1 MIDLDIASLRK
12 PNWQTKEG
20 WSDFVGEH
28 LDEPPRLTRIQLD
41 GLNRQERV
49 AYCMQRLD
57 FVANGRISLTADVK
71 AIRDELRLRMVANA
85 RKRGGKFGIIVS
97 GAPNAGKSTTVTRLA
112 KEFEL
117 RRRERGSQPG
127 KRSVIPVIYVST
139 PSDCTPKSLLVEFH
153 HFLGRPTRPR
163 MTAPELLNGLAE
175 VVKRCGTE
183 LIIIDEIHNLNQN
196 RQGASDATNYLK
208 QLSEKCQAT
217 FIYVGANVEDTG
229 LLDGGWAAQ
238 VATRFRIMD
247 LEAHALS
254 DDQRTVD
261 RWSALLEDL
270 EGNAKLVAQKPG
282 SILNDAQLLWDASH
296 GRVGEVAGI
305 IELAAIEAM
314 ESESERLDFTRLRSV
329 LDDERR
335 RKARRDTVGV
345 LVQ

>member
-1 MIDLDIASLRK
+1 MIDLDVGLLRK

-20 WSDFVGEH
+20 WSDFVGEQ
-28 LDEPPRLTRIQLD
+28 LDEPEVLTRAAIDMLT
-41 GLNRQERV
+41 RQERID
-49 AYCMQRLD
+49 YCMNRLD
-57 FVANGRISLTADVK
+57 FMANGRISLTAEVR

-85 RKRGGKFGIIVS
+85 RRRGGKFGIIVN
-97 GAPNAGKSTTVTRLA
+97 GVPNAGKSTTVTRLA

-117 RRRERGSQPG
+117 QRRERGNPKG
-127 KRSVIPVIYVST
+127 RKSVIPVIYVST

-163 MTAPELLNGLAE
+163 MTAPELLHGLAE
-175 VVKRCGTE
+175 VVERCGTE
-183 LIIIDEIHNLNQN
+183 LIIIDEIHNLNQD

-217 FIYVGANVEDTG
+217 FVYVGANVEDTG

-247 LEAHALS
+247 LEAHLLA
-254 DDQRTVD
+254 DQEACD
-261 RWSALLEDL
+261 KWSALLEDL
-270 EGNAKLVAQKPG
+270 EANAKLVSQKPG
-282 SILNDAQLLWDASH
+282 SILNDAELLWDASH

-305 IELAAIEAM
+305 IQLAAIEAM

-335 RKARRDTVGV
+335 RRARREAVGV
-345 LVQ
+345 LGT

>member
-1 MIDLDIASLRK
+1 MIDLDVGSLRK

-20 WSDFVGEH
+20 WWDFVGEQ
-28 LDEPPRLTRIQLD
+28 LIEPDVLTPAELAALTRE
-41 GLNRQERV
+41 ERIE
-49 AYCMQRLD
+49 YCMRRLD
-57 FVANGRISLTADVK
+57 FMANGRISLTVEVK

-85 RKRGGKFGIIVS
+85 RKRGGKFGIIVN
-97 GAPNAGKSTTVTRLA
+97 GVPNAGKSTTVTRLA
-112 KEFEL
+112 KEFEIQ
-117 RRRERGSQPG
+117 RRERGNPLG
-127 KRSVIPVIYVST
+127 RRSVIPVIYVST

-175 VVKRCGTE
+175 VVERCGTE
-183 LIIIDEIHNLNQN
+183 LIIIDEIHNLNQD

-217 FIYVGANVEDTG
+217 FVYVGANVEDTG

-247 LEAHALS
+247 LEAHQLNN
-254 DDQRTVD
+254 QRNCD

-270 EGNAKLVAQKPG
+270 EANAKLVAQKPG
-282 SILNDAQLLWDASH
+282 AILDDAELLWEASH

-305 IELAAIEAM
+305 IELATIEAM
-314 ESESERLDFTRLRSV
+314 ESESERLDFSRLRV
-329 LDDERR
+329 ALDDERR
-335 RKARRDTVGV
+335 RRARREPAGMVGV
-345 LVQ
+345 